1 MLTYITDLHVFVHLA
16 GGYTTEEKA
25 AATKPIVVRT
35 DKLRLLYNRLKL
47 YNRDYSDT
55 LWTSSNNND
64 ELQDSFPNSGD
75 SDLHVMHEAMLETD
89 AEERNMDHD
98 DASDV
103 HHGGSVHVDRNGS
116 TIIDDESRSDVDMDD
131 ACPSEAAID
140 DVLDDTDVHVE
151 HGDQFRC
158 SAFVGQEP
166 VVTPMNNDVRAYDRP
181 GLTSDLNVS
190 RASLVMQ
197 DEDHQSS
204 SERRHETAKRLVYR
218 TGTQRLPS
226 WKPEML
232 TKMYPQLFPFGR
244 GGPTEER
251 HVAVSTIKCIRHY
264 LKLSSRSFATH
275 PEFVMERFDTFVKS
289 EGVRRS
295 CLSLKCAR
303 DGSLASTVTE
313 AQLGCWLDYLEKSKA
328 AVCSGEAPP
337 VRPYR
342 DLVGDASRFIQH
354 VQMGQQAMK
363 GTAAESVMI
372 RKKLHAT
379 ATRFGSHQLFVT
391 ITPDDLVDP
400 IAAAYAGFTPSVN
413 VDGLSDAEVQ
423 IKNRDDMANTIAAN
437 PVACAMAFR
446 AQLRIF
452 IEEII
457 GWNLSDGTSQSRVMA
472 KVIAFNAQ
480 VEEQGGQN
488 LHAHIL
494 VTVVGLPHTHEALLQ
509 KLREHP
515 NMTLKG
521 IIQYVEA
528 VKCNNAFSDFA
539 CQKEFTAC
547 DEEAC
552 QMAGHHQFVSVAVP
566 AHIKNTTKP
575 LGYAFPEPHTVRC
588 PYSNPDGIIN
598 GRNDNTG

>member
-1 MLTYITDLHVFVHLA
+1 
-16 GGYTTEEKA
+16 
-25 AATKPIVVRT
+25 
-35 DKLRLLYNRLKL
+35 
-47 YNRDYSDT
+47 
-55 LWTSSNNND
+55 
-64 ELQDSFPNSGD
+64 
-75 SDLHVMHEAMLETD
+75 MHEAMLETD

-181 GLTSDLNVS
+181 GLTSDLN
-190 RASLVMQ
+190 
-197 DEDHQSS
+197 
-204 SERRHETAKRLVYR
+204 
-218 TGTQRLPS
+218 
-226 WKPEML
+226 
-232 TKMYPQLFPFGR
+232 
-244 GGPTEER
+244 
-251 HVAVSTIKCIRHY
+251 
-264 LKLSSRSFATH
+264 
-275 PEFVMERFDTFVKS
+275 
-289 EGVRRS
+289 
-295 CLSLKCAR
+295 
-303 DGSLASTVTE
+303 
-313 AQLGCWLDYLEKSKA
+313 
-328 AVCSGEAPP
+328 
-337 VRPYR
+337 
-342 DLVGDASRFIQH
+342 
-354 VQMGQQAMK
+354 AMK